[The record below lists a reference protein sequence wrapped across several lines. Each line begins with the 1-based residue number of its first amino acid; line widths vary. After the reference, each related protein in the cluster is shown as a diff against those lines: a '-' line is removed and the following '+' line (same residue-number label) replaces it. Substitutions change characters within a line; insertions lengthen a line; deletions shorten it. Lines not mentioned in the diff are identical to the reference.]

1 MSDPSTAR
9 SQEGESA
16 ERMSSPLLSD
26 DGKNRLPSPSAAAPD
41 GYDWTATS
49 SKLSY
54 LPPADRSPLRRRSD
68 TDFSDSNHSSSS
80 DALLESRSTS
90 MATTTTDTQKERQRK
105 WTVFLYS
112 ITTVLLYA
120 DQNLLAPNLTAAAN
134 EFGFSNDERDSKL
147 GGAIA
152 LAFFVLGA
160 PASLLVGCLADSWPR
175 APLFCVTVCIGEGAC
190 LVTYFTTTYRQL
202 YVCRALT
209 GFSVGGALPLVYSV
223 LGDLFEAKDRPAVS
237 ALVGMGCG
245 IGISLGQG
253 IAGFLG
259 PRFGWRFPFLVV
271 SIPALVCALLVLW
284 TVKDPVRGGME
295 EAVIQRRDMGQLMV
309 ELTHDNGKDNDND
322 NDGTLIPNSSGI
334 NSTIQSTTQRRSPS
348 LVPIS
353 PHIYPPEIQSHVS
366 ATSRPTSRSSD
377 VPNSSGD
384 NDDGIRWM
392 SEKNQRKESPT
403 DNYQMDWAS
412 HFKTLRSLLSCR
424 TVLLTL
430 IQGAPGCVPW
440 GIVNTYLND
449 YLSEDRGMT
458 VQGATL
464 TVLLFGFGNF
474 LGLTVGGVGGKYLYN
489 KSPEYPPILSGTM
502 AILGCLP
509 FWLLINTVDADSSL
523 LEIGCISILAGTGSG
538 VTGPIVKSTLQNV
551 TLPNTR
557 GQAFALLNTFDDFGR
572 GLGPVFVAMLIANLG
587 GRTPAF
593 NVGIFG
599 WVICGLVNLLIQCTV
614 VKDEQRIQAIL
625 SQQLFQEVQ
634 NNNNGTNNHKKAD
647 RAESP
652 LYEAVN
658 HRIV

>member
-9 SQEGESA
+9 LQEGESA
-16 ERMSSPLLSD
+16 ERISSPLLSD

-41 GYDWTATS
+41 GYDWTATR

-54 LPPADRSPLRRRSD
+54 LTPADRSPLRRRSD

-80 DALLESRSTS
+80 DALLESRSTA
-90 MATTTTDTQKERQRK
+90 MATTTDTQKERQRK
-105 WTVFLYS
+105 WTVF
-112 ITTVLLYA
+112 
-120 DQNLLAPNLTAAAN
+120 
-134 EFGFSNDERDSKL
+134 F
-147 GGAIA
+147 
-152 LAFFVLGA
+152 
-160 PASLLVGCLADSWPR
+160 
-175 APLFCVTVCIGEGAC
+175 
-190 LVTYFTTTYRQL
+190 
-202 YVCRALT
+202 
-209 GFSVGGALPLVYSV
+209 VGGALPLVYSV

-295 EAVIQRRDMGQLMV
+295 EAVIQRRHMGQLMV
-309 ELTHDNGKDNDND
+309 ELTHDNENDND
-322 NDGTLIPNSSGI
+322 NDGTLIPNSSGTI
-334 NSTIQSTTQRRSPS
+334 STIQSTTQHRSPS

-353 PHIYPPEIQSHVS
+353 PQIYPPEIRSHFS
-366 ATSRPTSRSSD
+366 AKSRPRSSD

-384 NDDGIRWM
+384 DDDDIRWM
-392 SEKNQRKESPT
+392 SEKNQKKESPT
-403 DNYQMDWAS
+403 ENYQMDWAS

-464 TVLLFGFGNF
+464 TILLFGFGNF
-474 LGLTVGGVGGKYLYN
+474 LGLTVGGVGGNYLYK
-489 KSPEYPPILSGTM
+489 KSPAYPPILSGTM

-634 NNNNGTNNHKKAD
+634 NNNNGTDNNHKKAD
-647 RAESP
+647 RTESP

-658 HRIV
+658 HRII